1 MTAETLKMLALLAM
15 TAQPVPRK
23 KQHMNWTQMEGKWQ
37 QMKGQVKTRWGK
49 LTDDDLTQI
58 EGHRDVLL
66 GKLRERYGDSKETL
80 EDELDQWVTSLDENL
95 RAAGERKRTKH

>member
-23 KQHMNWTQMEGKWQ
+23 RNVMNWTQLEGKWQ
-37 QMKGQVKTRWGK
+37 QVKGELKSKWGK

-66 GKLRERYGDSKETL
+66 GKLRERYGDTRDSM
-80 EDELDQWVTSLDENL
+80 EDEVDKWLASLDDKGPSSKKPT
-95 RAAGERKRTKH
+95 RH

>member
-15 TAQPVPRK
+15 TAQPQPRK
-23 KQHMNWTQMEGKWQ
+23 KQDMNWTQLEGKWPQ
-37 QMKGQVKTRWGK
+37 LKGQAKTRWGK

-66 GKLRERYGDSKETL
+66 GKLRERYADAKEDL
-80 EDELDQWVTSLDENL
+80 EDQLDSWVTSLDENA
-95 RAAGERKRTKH
+95 RANPERKPKKH